1 MMDGQYDTMVI
12 GVLAVCLIIWLFFGF
27 RNWVNR
33 PIPVSLS
40 GMQLNAEIQ
49 DTPAVDLLEAE
60 GYEVIGGKMKIPLAF
75 EANESVYYSRLF
87 IDYVAERD
95 DERYLVKTSRRR
107 QPLELT
113 GPSLRD
119 RFLYYL
125 LLYPGCE
132 GLLYVDME
140 ESDIKVIRLMDY
152 QEDVYDGDDLD

>member
-1 MMDGQYDTMVI
+1 MDGQYDTIVI
-12 GVLAVCLIIWLFFGF
+12 GVLAVCLILWLFSGF

-33 PIPVSLS
+33 PIPVNLS
-40 GMQLNAEIQ
+40 GMQLNLEIQ
-49 DTPAVDLLEAE
+49 DSPAVDLLEAE

-75 EANESVYYSRLF
+75 EADESVYFSRLF

-132 GLLYVDME
+132 GLLYVDLE

>member
-1 MMDGQYDTMVI
+1 MMDGQYDTIVI

-40 GMQLNAEIQ
+40 GMQLNSEIQ
-49 DTPAVDLLEAE
+49 DSPAVDLLEAE
-60 GYEVIGGKMKIPLAF
+60 GYEVIGGRMKIPLAF
-75 EANESVYYSRLF
+75 EVDESVYYSRLF

>member
-1 MMDGQYDTMVI
+1 MDGQFDTIFI
-12 GVLAVCLIIWLFFGF
+12 GVLAVCLILWLFFGL

-40 GMQLNAEIQ
+40 GIRLNSEIH
-49 DTPAVDLLEAE
+49 DSPAVDLLEAE
-60 GYEVIGGKMKIPLAF
+60 GYEVIGGKMKVPLAF

-95 DERYLVKTSRRR
+95 DLRYLVKTSRRK
-107 QPLELT
+107 QPFEFT
-113 GPSLRD
+113 GPALRD

-132 GLLYVDME
+132 GLLYVDVE
-140 ESDIKVIRLMDY
+140 KADIKVIRLMDY

>member
-1 MMDGQYDTMVI
+1 
-12 GVLAVCLIIWLFFGF
+12 
-27 RNWVNR
+27 
-33 PIPVSLS
+33 
-40 GMQLNAEIQ
+40 MQLNLEIQ
-49 DTPAVDLLEAE
+49 DSPAVDLLEAE

-75 EANESVYYSRLF
+75 EADESVYFSRLF

-125 LLYPGCE
+125 LLYPSCE
-132 GLLYVDME
+132 GLLYVDLE

>member
-1 MMDGQYDTMVI
+1 MDGQYDTIVI
-12 GVLAVCLIIWLFFGF
+12 GVLAVCLILWLFSGF

-33 PIPVSLS
+33 PIPVNLS
-40 GMQLNAEIQ
+40 GMQLNLEIQ
-49 DTPAVDLLEAE
+49 DSPAVDLLEAE

-75 EANESVYYSRLF
+75 EADESVYYSRLF

-95 DERYLVKTSRRR
+95 DETYLVKTSRRR

-132 GLLYVDME
+132 GLLYVDLE